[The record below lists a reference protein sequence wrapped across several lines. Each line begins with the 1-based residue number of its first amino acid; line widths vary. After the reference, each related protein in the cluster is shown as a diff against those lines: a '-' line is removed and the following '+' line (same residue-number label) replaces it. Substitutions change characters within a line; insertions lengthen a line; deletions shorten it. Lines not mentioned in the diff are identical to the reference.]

1 MQPPQGGHGTASCLS
16 TFVFPFFLTYGRK
29 REEMADEGDSQQ
41 DRRTTRYA
49 AKAWSVDKI
58 ASSRGTKTG
67 FKKKNRERER
77 EREGG
82 RGREELEKRG

>member
-1 MQPPQGGHGTASCLS
+1 
-16 TFVFPFFLTYGRK
+16 
-29 REEMADEGDSQQ
+29 MADEGDSQQ

-67 FKKKNRERER
+67 FKKKNKERER
-77 EREGG
+77 EKEG
-82 RGREELEKRG
+82 RGELEKRGSIKEKDEKHRARKSGRRTMA